1 MSTIPSSFNAFRIN
15 HDDNGH
21 HAAITSMSI
30 DDLSPGDVI
39 IRVLWSSINYK
50 DALAGTG
57 KGKILRQF
65 PLNGGI
71 DSAGVV
77 VHSESDK
84 FKVGDEVLVTGCGQ
98 SETRDGGYSEY
109 LRVESQWAVP
119 KPAGLTLRECMGLG
133 TAGFTA
139 ALSLQRME
147 DAGQTPDMGP
157 IVVTG
162 ASGGVGSIAI
172 DLLSTAG
179 YEVHAIS
186 GKTEQFDWLQ
196 SLGASQCV
204 AREGLWLGDR
214 PMESARWA
222 GAIDNVGDEMLAS
235 LTRVIKPWG
244 NIASCGLAAGIELRT
259 TVMPFIIRGIG
270 LLGINSA
277 GCPYSIRSSLWNKL
291 ANQWKPRHLEQLI
304 TREATMDG
312 LPEIFEHMLKGGSL
326 GRTVVKMGDA

>member
-1 MSTIPSSFNAFRIN
+1 MSSVPSSFNAFRIN
-15 HDDNGH
+15 HDDDGH
-21 HAAITSMSI
+21 HAAITSMST
-30 DDLSPGDVI
+30 DELSPGDVI

-119 KPAGLTLRECMGLG
+119 KPTGLTLRECMGLG

-162 ASGGVGSIAI
+162 ATGGVGSIAI
-172 DLLSTAG
+172 SLLHTAG

-186 GKTEQFDWLQ
+186 GKTDQFDWLQ

-222 GAIDNVGDEMLAS
+222 GAIDNVGSEMLAS

-244 NIASCGLAAGIELRT
+244 NIASCGLAAGIDLRT

-277 GCPYSIRSSLWNKL
+277 GCPYHIRSNLWTKL
-291 ANQWKPRHLEQLI
+291 ANEWKPRHLEQLM
-304 TREATMDG
+304 TREATMEE